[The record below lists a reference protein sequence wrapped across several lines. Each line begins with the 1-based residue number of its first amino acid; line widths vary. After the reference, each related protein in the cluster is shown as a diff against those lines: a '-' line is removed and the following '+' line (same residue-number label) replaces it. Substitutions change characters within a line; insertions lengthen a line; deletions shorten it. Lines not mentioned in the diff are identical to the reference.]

1 MAQGTGK
8 THPSMLTT
16 DLSMRFDP
24 IYGQIT
30 KRWLDH
36 PEELADA
43 YAKAWYKLIHR
54 DLGPLSRYLGPLVP
68 KETLPWQDVIPVSRP
83 MWVPTMSLS

>member
-1 MAQGTGK
+1 MGADQEPCRRAPVKPKDGGWANSVPMAQGTGK

-36 PEELADA
+36 LKSSPT
-43 YAKAWYKLIHR
+43 R
-54 DLGPLSRYLGPLVP
+54 MP
-68 KETLPWQDVIPVSRP
+68 RP
-83 MWVPTMSLS
+83 GTS